1 MPEKVIAILPTAE
14 RKPVVRL
21 NMPLAPIEM
30 LLVLGMII
38 WGTHYSVAKAALSVL
53 PPFLFNA
60 LRFSAAVATLYLI
73 MRASSESFALKRS
86 AILRL
91 IFTSFLLHVLYQV
104 FFINGLRYTTVANS
118 VLISTIAPVG
128 VIIVNILL
136 RRERG
141 SWRLFS
147 GMSLAFG
154 GVLIVILSRYADQIG
169 LGTPTTLLGDA
180 LTVIGTFIW
189 VGMTFSLRTL
199 MTDNPVIPTSFWLL
213 LCGTVLDACIAIP
226 ETLHFDWSLLTWEV
240 GLAVLYSG
248 VVSIGIGGAIWNLA
262 LKRIGAS
269 RTASFLNLQPI
280 VAAFVAVIFLGEP
293 FTLWLVLGI
302 GLVIVGM
309 TRLRI
314 G

>member
-1 MPEKVIAILPTAE
+1 MIAILPTAE

-21 NMPLAPIEM
+21 SMPLAPIEM

-73 MRASSESFALKRS
+73 MRASSELFALKRS

-154 GVLIVILSRYADQIG
+154 GVLIVILALCRSNRLRHADDLARRRADRDWHFHLGRHDFLATHADDRQSCDSDVVLAAAVRHSSGRLHRYSRD
-169 LGTPTTLLGDA
+169 
-180 LTVIGTFIW
+180 
-189 VGMTFSLRTL
+189 
-199 MTDNPVIPTSFWLL
+199 
-213 LCGTVLDACIAIP
+213 
-226 ETLHFDWSLLTWEV
+226 
-240 GLAVLYSG
+240 
-248 VVSIGIGGAIWNLA
+248 
-262 LKRIGAS
+262 
-269 RTASFLNLQPI
+269 
-280 VAAFVAVIFLGEP
+280 AAF
-293 FTLWLVLGI
+293 
-302 GLVIVGM
+302 
-309 TRLRI
+309 
-314 G
+314 